1 MTKTVANFQFAN
13 KAIKLNWN
21 FIDIMIINRGTATA
35 YINNLPLRPVSAT
48 FAGDVFTLSANEGE
62 IIQGN
67 WDLTFEPGA
76 AVTACNV
83 YIVWRY
89 RA

>member
-1 MTKTVANFQFAN
+1 MIKTVANFQFAN

-76 AVTACNV
+76 AVAACNV